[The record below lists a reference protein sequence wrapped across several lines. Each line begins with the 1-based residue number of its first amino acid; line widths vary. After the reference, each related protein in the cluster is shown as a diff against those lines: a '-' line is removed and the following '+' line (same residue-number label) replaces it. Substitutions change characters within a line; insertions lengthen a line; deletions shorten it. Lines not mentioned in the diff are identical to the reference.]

1 MASIDDPLLRELLA
15 TLKQDSHSMAADLLG
30 VITTQTLVAAFALFL
45 AISSLVRL
53 LLFEVSFNL
62 RGSMFGPGATVVSGR
77 GVTFVTDAILTV
89 VLFVLSLVSIYN
101 LLQLRKKYSR
111 LLVLAEKLGR

>member
-1 MASIDDPLLRELLA
+1 MASIDDPLLQELLA
-15 TLKQDSHSMAADLLG
+15 TLKQDSHSMASDLLG

-53 LLFEVSFNL
+53 LLFEVSFNF
-62 RGSMFGPGATVVSGR
+62 RGPMPGPVIVSGR
-77 GVTFVTDAILTV
+77 EVTFATDAILTV

-101 LLQLRKKYSR
+101 LLQLRRKYSR

>member
-62 RGSMFGPGATVVSGR
+62 RGSMFGPGAMVVSGR

>member
-62 RGSMFGPGATVVSGR
+62 RGPFGPGPVIVSGR
-77 GVTFVTDAILTV
+77 EVTFVTDAILTV